1 MALGNSTSFG
11 SWLALSLG
19 LVASHAPAPSMAQE
33 DEKPLI
39 EYRQKLMNGQR
50 ASMAS
55 IGDILKFKLPYSPN
69 HVAIHARN
77 ISEYSKLIAD
87 AFQKEATAGA
97 NDAQPGIWTNWD
109 DFAAKAKAVEEVSAK
124 LAEAAGGG
132 DMKAILPQVTA
143 LGDACKSCHNVY
155 RKPEE
160 ESYKRK

>member
-1 MALGNSTSFG
+1 MALGTSKSLS

-19 LVASHAPAPSMAQE
+19 LAASFASAQE
-33 DEKPLI
+33 DDKPLV
-39 EYRQKLMNGQR
+39 EYRQKIMTGQR

-69 HVAIHARN
+69 HLAIHARN
-77 ISEYSKLIAD
+77 ISEYSKLITD
-87 AFQKEATAGA
+87 AFEKEITAGA
-97 NDAQPGIWTNWD
+97 TDAKIDLWTNWD
-109 DFAAKAKAVEEVSAK
+109 DFAAKAKAVGEVSAK
-124 LAEAAGGG
+124 LAEVAAGG

-143 LGDACKSCHNVY
+143 LGDACKSCHNLY